1 MKKIK
6 EMFKKFVDSLIIKN
20 REWLEKYYNKIGMGA
35 VGLFVLTSL
44 VSPFIHAPKV
54 MFTVLALEVLLIVSV
69 IQFGDYIDEILD

>member
-6 EMFKKFVDSLIIKN
+6 EMFKKFVDNLIIKN
-20 REWLEKYYNKIGMGA
+20 RYWLEKHYDKIGLSA
-35 VGLFVLTSL
+35 VLLFVLTSL
-44 VSPFIHAPKV
+44 VGCFIHAPKV